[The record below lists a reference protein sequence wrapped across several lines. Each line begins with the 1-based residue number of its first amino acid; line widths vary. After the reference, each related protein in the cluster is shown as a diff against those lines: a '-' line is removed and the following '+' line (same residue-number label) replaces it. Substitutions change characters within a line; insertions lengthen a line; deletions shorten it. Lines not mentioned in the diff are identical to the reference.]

1 MKKTRI
7 FSLIA
12 LVLAMLMVFAACAPA
27 ATDTKSNDS
36 EQTTPADTQQTE
48 EPAKTDEPA
57 AQTPAEPVTI
67 TYCNFNSSGGNEE
80 TLQKMVEA
88 FEATHENIKIEVETI
103 GYDDYFTQM
112 QTRVAGGTA
121 PDCYELNI
129 ENFAA
134 YANKGLLAEITG
146 QDLSGLNETALGA
159 FNVNGKQYGLPES
172 FSNVVLI
179 YNKDLFDQAGV
190 TYPTDDWTQD
200 DVQNAAEKIRALG
213 DDIFG
218 IWQPIT
224 YNEFFKVV
232 AQYGGSLLN
241 EDKTQFTINSE
252 ENIKAAQTLVDRVL
266 VSNVQPNSVQ
276 QGGMGDWDMFM
287 SGRLGMIPTGIW
299 AFQTFTE
306 NCDFAWDIA
315 VEPGS
320 TQKATHFFSNCV
332 VMNPETEHPEEVAE
346 WLAWLTS
353 STESADIRLAAGWDL
368 PALKDLNALSSY
380 LEITPPDNRKA
391 VFESLD
397 YLVMPPVIEDYALMS
412 DIIGQYLSA
421 AADGTMTVTDALNAA
436 QADCEAQITLGYIV
450 LYLPLMMAV
459 SLAVASLLSQ
469 QRRSVGVF
477 RVLYY
482 IPVLT
487 SWVAASLIWKSILA
501 PQYGAM
507 NNILAFFGI
516 EGPGWLLDEKWAMP
530 AIVLVSVWKDV
541 GFFGLIL
548 LSGMVGINRT
558 YYEAAEIDGAGA
570 WTRFWKITLPL
581 LTPAIFYVLI
591 VSLIN
596 SFQLFPQIM
605 IMTDGGPNGATQVM
619 VERIYKYGFRYFK
632 MGYAS
637 AFSWILFL
645 IIMVCTAI
653 QMRGQKR
660 WVNYDA

>member
-1 MKKTRI
+1 MRKKLI
-7 FSLIA
+7 SL
-12 LVLAMLMVFAACAPA
+12 LLTGVLTASLLAGCGSTDNSNSAASENTA
-27 ATDTKSNDS
+27 AAEETASAGEDQEAVDLAGT
-36 EQTTPADTQQTE
+36 ETTE
-48 EPAKTDEPA
+48 EAVE
-57 AQTPAEPVTI
+57 I
-67 TYCNFNSSGGNEE
+67 TYANFNASGGNEE

-436 QADCEAQITLGYIV
+436 QADCEAQITLG
-450 LYLPLMMAV
+450 
-459 SLAVASLLSQ
+459 
-469 QRRSVGVF
+469 
-477 RVLYY
+477 
-482 IPVLT
+482 
-487 SWVAASLIWKSILA
+487 
-501 PQYGAM
+501 
-507 NNILAFFGI
+507 
-516 EGPGWLLDEKWAMP
+516 
-530 AIVLVSVWKDV
+530 
-541 GFFGLIL
+541 
-548 LSGMVGINRT
+548 
-558 YYEAAEIDGAGA
+558 
-570 WTRFWKITLPL
+570 
-581 LTPAIFYVLI
+581 
-591 VSLIN
+591 
-596 SFQLFPQIM
+596 
-605 IMTDGGPNGATQVM
+605 
-619 VERIYKYGFRYFK
+619 
-632 MGYAS
+632 
-637 AFSWILFL
+637 
-645 IIMVCTAI
+645 
-653 QMRGQKR
+653 
-660 WVNYDA
+660 

>member
-1 MKKTRI
+1 MKKI
-7 FSLIA
+7 MA
-12 LVLAMLMVFAACAPA
+12 LGLAVVFMVSMVLTGCGKSAGTGQEEAGKGGKVKIRFASWDSAEDLEDQQKLVDAFNEQHDDIEVVLEA
-27 ATDTKSNDS
+27 YGSDFDTKIAAGMGSGDAPDVMYMWNYPDYY
-36 EQTTPADTQQTE
+36 EGLEPLDDYLAKEGEDFKADF
-48 EPAKTDEPA
+48 
-57 AQTPAEPVTI
+57 
-67 TYCNFNSSGGNEE
+67 YE
-80 TLQKMVEA
+80 TLWNYNSMDGKIYGIPVG
-88 FEATHENIKIEVETI
+88 FTTHCL
-103 GYDDYFTQM
+103 F
-112 QTRVAGGTA
+112 
-121 PDCYELNI
+121 
-129 ENFAA
+129 
-134 YANKGLLAEITG
+134 
-146 QDLSGLNETALGA
+146 
-159 FNVNGKQYGLPES
+159 
-172 FSNVVLI
+172 

-421 AADGTMTVTDALNAA
+421 AADGTMTVTDALNTA
-436 QADCEAQITLGYIV
+436 QADCEAQITLG
-450 LYLPLMMAV
+450 
-459 SLAVASLLSQ
+459 
-469 QRRSVGVF
+469 
-477 RVLYY
+477 
-482 IPVLT
+482 
-487 SWVAASLIWKSILA
+487 
-501 PQYGAM
+501 
-507 NNILAFFGI
+507 
-516 EGPGWLLDEKWAMP
+516 
-530 AIVLVSVWKDV
+530 
-541 GFFGLIL
+541 
-548 LSGMVGINRT
+548 
-558 YYEAAEIDGAGA
+558 
-570 WTRFWKITLPL
+570 
-581 LTPAIFYVLI
+581 
-591 VSLIN
+591 
-596 SFQLFPQIM
+596 
-605 IMTDGGPNGATQVM
+605 
-619 VERIYKYGFRYFK
+619 
-632 MGYAS
+632 
-637 AFSWILFL
+637 
-645 IIMVCTAI
+645 
-653 QMRGQKR
+653 
-660 WVNYDA
+660 